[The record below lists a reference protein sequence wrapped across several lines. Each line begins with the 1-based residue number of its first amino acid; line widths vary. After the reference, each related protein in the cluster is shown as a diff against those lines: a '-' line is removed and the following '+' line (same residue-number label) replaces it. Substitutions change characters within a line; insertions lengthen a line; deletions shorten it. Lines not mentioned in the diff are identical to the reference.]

1 MAGETLKTLAK
12 ALMILRSFDRADPE
26 LSVAEIARRTEESRT
41 VVTRVLVTLE
51 RNGFVER
58 NAQGLYRIGLAACEV
73 GALYLIDNPLAKLAD
88 ATLLRLARSTGNTAY
103 LGRLYGG
110 DIVILGVRE
119 GSHPI
124 SFWSP
129 GDRLPVATTALG
141 KAMLMEM
148 SAAELDEI
156 LGSGPLK
163 GLTERSLRTRSDLDR
178 QIKRYRPRGWMPM
191 HEESYPGVSG
201 VGAAIKDSDGRPLA
215 GISLS
220 FLSSVTNT
228 EQCEQLGRLI
238 VEAAAAL
245 SKTLRAREGYGLR
258 HLRFGL
264 EPSAHQNVRR
274 MQRERGL
281 LTSTWRE

>member
-1 MAGETLKTLAK
+1 MPGETLKTLAK
-12 ALMILRSFDRADPE
+12 ALVILRSFDRANPE
-26 LSVAEIARRTEESRT
+26 LSVAEIARRTSESRT

-58 NAQGLYRIGLAACEV
+58 NAQGPYRIGLAACEV

-88 ATLLRLARSTGNTAY
+88 ETLLRLARSTGGTAY

-119 GSHPI
+119 GSLPI
-124 SFWSP
+124 RFLWSP

-148 SAAELDEI
+148 SAAELSEI

-163 GLTERSLRTRSDLDR
+163 GLTERSLRTRSDLDQ

-220 FLSSVTNT
+220 FLSAAANA
-228 EQCEQLGRLI
+228 EQVEQFGRLI
-238 VEAAAAL
+238 VEAAAEL
-245 SKTLRAREGYGLR
+245 SKRLRAREGYGLR
-258 HLRFGL
+258 NLRFGL
-264 EPSAHQNVRR
+264 EPFADQKVRR
-274 MQRERGL
+274 TVRKAVG
-281 LTSTWRE
+281 